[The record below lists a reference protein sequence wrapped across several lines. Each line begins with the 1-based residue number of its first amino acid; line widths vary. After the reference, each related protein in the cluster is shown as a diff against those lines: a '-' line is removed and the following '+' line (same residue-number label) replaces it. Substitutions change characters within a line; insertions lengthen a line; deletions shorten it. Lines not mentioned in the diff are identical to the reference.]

1 MVLYKKKIS
10 IKFFIR
16 SFLLEML
23 SLVKSLESQIKLV
36 ADLGSRMLAS
46 DALVIDSQ
54 VQHMMHLLGLLEEEL
69 EKRES
74 TFQRA
79 LNKTKVEQENLESQ
93 ISFLESSVSRT
104 KETTPSTQRSSTD
117 EVRKRLGLSSR
128 APSQLDELSELR
140 QKLRDQMAHL
150 HNLRKPPPRNA
161 EHKSADGGGGEEE
174 EDQHLFDPL
183 SKLVFRK

>member
-1 MVLYKKKIS
+1 
-10 IKFFIR
+10 
-16 SFLLEML
+16 ML

-54 VQHMMHLLGLLEEEL
+54 VHHMMHLLGLLEEEL

-79 LNKTKVEQENLESQ
+79 LSKTKIEQENLESQ
-93 ISFLESSVSRT
+93 ISFLESMSRT
-104 KETTPSTQRSSTD
+104 KETTPLTQRSSTD

-150 HNLRKPPPRNA
+150 HNLRKPPPRNV
-161 EHKSADGGGGEEE
+161 EHQAADGGGEDN

>member
-1 MVLYKKKIS
+1 
-10 IKFFIR
+10 
-16 SFLLEML
+16 ML

-36 ADLGSRMLAS
+36 ADLGSRML
-46 DALVIDSQ
+46 VIDAQ
-54 VQHMMHLLGLLEEEL
+54 VHHMMHLLGLLEEEL

-79 LNKTKVEQENLESQ
+79 LTKTKIQQENLECQ
-93 ISFLESSVSRT
+93 ISFLESLSRT
-104 KETTPSTQRSSTD
+104 KETPSTQRSTD

-140 QKLRDQMAHL
+140 QKLKDQMAHL
-150 HNLRKPPPRNA
+150 HSLRKAP
-161 EHKSADGGGGEEE
+161 HHGGGGEEDSD
-174 EDQHLFDPL
+174 DQHLFDPL